1 MKRKSLLLTLC
12 ILLVALVVMSCDS
25 TKTEVAMAPETT
37 EMSSQ
42 ETTMAGDTEVTEAMA
57 KELPHDFSLMN
68 LKGETVTLSSFN
80 GKPVYIK
87 FWASWCSI
95 CLAGLEDMD
104 ALSAE
109 DNGFE
114 VITIV
119 SPDYNGEQ
127 NEADFKTWFAGLE
140 YKNINVLLDVNGDV
154 SKVYGVR
161 AYPTSAFIDKDGQLL
176 SVQPGH
182 LDKANI
188 EKMFE

>member
-1 MKRKSLLLTLC
+1 MKRNSLLLVLS
-12 ILLVALVVMSCDS
+12 IFLIAVVAMGCAGLKKEVAVAPDS
-25 TKTEVAMAPETT
+25 TDAANMSKDSTEVM
-37 EMSSQ
+37 MKS
-42 ETTMAGDTEVTEAMA
+42 
-57 KELPHDFSLMN
+57 ELPHDFALMN